1 MASANVTNTYVV
13 PESTKVSPYYDDF
26 NEDKNFHRILFRP
39 GYAVQARELTQ
50 MQTIL
55 QNQIERF
62 GRHIFENGS
71 PVIGG
76 DIFLPQEGTPTIN
89 LNPQFN
95 GSTIT
100 AADFKD
106 KNLVIADGSSVVKF
120 RVVQTVEATTTEP
133 PVLIGRYLTT
143 GRFSD
148 NVTLK
153 VDDDEVYLNTASANS
168 SAPPSRLAY
177 LRDSIF
183 FFNGNFVKVPAQS
196 VVIGKYTIGPSCK
209 TGLEFEDAIVTEDSD
224 SSLLDPAQEASNYQA
239 PGAARYQM
247 NLILSSRSL
256 GSPDDSKF
264 IELARIEDGIVKK
277 QIKFPVYSE
286 IEEVFAR
293 RTYDESGNY
302 TVRPFILN
310 FDLDKYDPYN
320 YVRGR
325 LSPGKAYIYGYEYE
339 TISDTDIRIPKART
353 KRDIVDFELNMNY
366 GNYVTVNNMK
376 GVFDTST
383 MELFDIHCVPYA
395 NVDFTSNTTYQQT
408 KIGTGRIR
416 DLQFFSTDLATDN
429 RSYEFYLFDTNY
441 RTITS
446 RVGSIVSAN
455 SLTLLDSPTIMTY
468 ITDCYAGGSLRVVS
482 GPGRG
487 YTYKIT
493 GYNGPS
499 QTIQVSPDFIESPTS
514 SSNVSIDFDFEEAES
529 FVINK
534 NYTPGSSA
542 NANCNITVA
551 NKAGRVASGAAYV
564 SEPSLNNLLFPLPES
579 YVANNITNMFYRF
592 RKKYTLIDFNSGVSD
607 PIVAGVNEQ
616 FLGATTSS
624 NTSSTVLNNFL
635 VICTDKKTSS
645 RANGD
650 IIAVTASVT
659 SGAPEQ
665 ATFSTGNTDP
675 NDSFSSIVFA
685 TMEFDTGIQPKL
697 KTFIQANSKSM
708 SAESPAYLTGWGTG
722 SSAYVYPN
730 AGQVVIQNP
739 SRKTGVPE
747 TLYLSDV
754 IGIKKIYDLNGAAIP
769 DVEDILTELDDVTLR
784 YDFDNG
790 QKDSHYDHA
799 SIRLKPDWPAC
810 KGPLLVCCY
819 YYQHNTVASGGGYFS
834 VDSYPDLANQ
844 IYSDGDL
851 LGDGYSII
859 PRHTRANG
867 DVVELRD
874 SIDFRPARQNASN
887 AAPNYALTGILPPL
901 PTTDFQLDYSYYLGR
916 RDLIVLNAKKEFE
929 LIEGIPS
936 KYPQDPT
943 VPNRVMVLYSLG
955 IPPYTE
961 YSSDI
966 TVKYVDNRRYTMRD
980 IGKIDKRV
988 ENLEYYVSLNNLE
1001 KKAVDMSITDVNGL
1015 ERTKYGVF
1023 ADSFTGHILGRS
1035 ELSDYKCAMN
1045 FTEGYLQCQANTTG
1059 LYLSVNTALS
1069 SNVTVHRDKITLN
1082 YTTVPFITQPYA
1094 TKDAPVAEFLY
1105 ASFQG
1110 NIVTL
1115 PEADIWKSTN
1125 VDPDIIVTDTNSIET
1140 TKFEVY
1146 QSIVNSQAR

>member
-26 NEDKNFHRILFRP
+26 SEDKNFHRILFRP

-76 DIFLPQEGTPTIN
+76 DVFLPPDSLSTIN
-89 LNPQFN
+89 LNPQYA
-95 GSTIT
+95 GTSIV
-100 AADFKD
+100 ASSFKD
-106 KNLVIADGSSVVKF
+106 KNLVVSNGSSITKF
-120 RVVQTVEATTTEP
+120 RVIQTAESTTTEP
-133 PVLIGRYLTT
+133 PILVGRYLSGT
-143 GRFSD
+143 RFND
-148 NVTLK
+148 NITLK
-153 VDDDEVYLNTASANS
+153 VEDDESYVNTAAANNF
-168 SAPPSRLAY
+168 APGSKLAY

-183 FFNGNFVKVPAQS
+183 FFNGAFVKVPSQS
-196 VVIGKYTIGPSCK
+196 TIISKYNPAASCK
-209 TGLEFEDAIVTEDSD
+209 VGLEFEDLVITEDSD
-224 SSLLDPAQEASNYQA
+224 STLLDPAQEASNYQA

-247 NLILSSRSL
+247 NLILTSRNLLSV
-256 GSPDDSKF
+256 DDSKF
-264 IELARIEDGIVKK
+264 IELARIDNGIIKK
-277 QIKFPVYSE
+277 LIKFPVYSE

-310 FDLDKYDPYN
+310 FDFDKYDPYN
-320 YVRGR
+320 YVRAR

-366 GNYVTVNNMK
+366 GNYIIVDNVK
-376 GVFDTST
+376 GMFDTST

-395 NVDFTSNTTYQQT
+395 NVNFTSNTTYQQT
-408 KIGTGRIR
+408 KIGTGRVR
-416 DLQFFSTDLATDN
+416 DLQFYGRDTVSGN

-441 RTITS
+441 RTLTS

-455 SLTLLDSPTIMTY
+455 SLTLLDSPTIMTFS
-468 ITDCYAGGSLRVVS
+468 DNCYNGASLRVVS

-487 YTYKIT
+487 YTYNIT

-499 QTIQVSPDFIESPTS
+499 QTITISPDFVETPTS

-534 NYTPGSSA
+534 NYTTGSSS
-542 NANCNITVA
+542 NANCNITVS
-551 NKAGRVASGAAYV
+551 NKSGRVSTGSAYV
-564 SEPSLNNLLFPLPES
+564 SEPSLNTLLFPLPES

-616 FLGATTSS
+616 FLGATTGS
-624 NTSSTVLNNFL
+624 NTSLTVMDNFL
-635 VICTDKKTSS
+635 VICTDKKTSA

-650 IIAVTASVT
+650 IVEVSVSVT
-659 SGAPEQ
+659 SGIPEQ
-665 ATFSTGNTDP
+665 ATFSTGNTNP

-685 TMEFDTGIQPKL
+685 KMEFDTGVSPKL
-697 KTFIQANSKSM
+697 KTFVQANSKSM
-708 SAESPAYLTGWGTG
+708 SAETATYLTGWGTG

-730 AGQVVIQNP
+730 AGQVIIQNP

-754 IGIKKIYDLNGAAIP
+754 IGIKKIYDLNGSAIP
-769 DVEDILTELDDVTLR
+769 DPDDIITELDDVTIR
-784 YDFDNG
+784 YEFDNG

-799 SIRLKPDWPAC
+799 SIKLKPDWPAC

-819 YYQHNTVASGGGYFS
+819 YYQHNTIATGGGYFS

-859 PRHTRANG
+859 PQHRRSNG
-867 DVVELRD
+867 DIIELRD
-874 SIDFRPARQNASN
+874 SIDFRPAKQNASN
-887 AAPNYALTGILPPL
+887 ASPNYSLTGVLPPI

-929 LIEGIPS
+929 LIQGIPT

-966 TVKYVDNRRYTMRD
+966 SVKYVDNRRYTMRD

-1001 KKAVDMSITDVNGL
+1001 KKAVDMTITDVSGL

-1023 ADSFTGHILGRS
+1023 ADSFTGHILGSS
-1035 ELSDYKCAMN
+1035 ELPDYKCAMN

-1059 LYLSVNTALS
+1059 LYLGVNTALS
-1069 SNVTVHRDKITLN
+1069 SNVTIHRDKITLN
-1082 YTTVPFITQPYA
+1082 YTTTEFIRQPYA
-1094 TKDAPVAEFLY
+1094 TKDAPCAEFLY
-1105 ASFQG
+1105 ASFRG
-1110 NIVTL
+1110 TIVTL

-1146 QSIVNSQAR
+1146 QSIVNSQSR

>member
-55 QNQIERF
+55 QNQVERF

-76 DIFLPQEGTPTIN
+76 DIFLPNEVLQSLN
-89 LNPQFN
+89 LNPQFAGTDIVASRFRDQVLVLSD
-95 GSTIT
+95 GSTNTKFKVIQT
-100 AADFKD
+100 AESTTNDPPL
-106 KNLVIADGSSVVKF
+106 LV
-120 RVVQTVEATTTEP
+120 
-133 PVLIGRYLTT
+133 GRYITP
-143 GRFSD
+143 GSFSD

-153 VDDDEVYLNTASANS
+153 IDTEEVYVNTATANS
-168 SAPPSRLAY
+168 GSGSVLAY

-183 FFNGNFVKVPAQS
+183 FFNGYFVKVPAQS
-196 VVIGKYTIGPSCK
+196 VIISKYGTPVNCK
-209 TGLEFEDAIVTEDSD
+209 VGLELDDLIVTEDSD
-224 SSLLDPAQEASNYQA
+224 STLLDPAQEASNYQA

-247 NLILSSRSL
+247 NLVLSRRSL
-256 GSPDDSKF
+256 TSPDDKNF
-264 IELARIEDGIVKK
+264 IELARIEDGVVKK

-302 TVRPFILN
+302 TVRPFILSFDFDKFDPFN
-310 FDLDKYDPYN
+310 F
-320 YVRGR
+320 VRAK
-325 LSPGKAYIYGYEYE
+325 LTPGKAYIYGYEYE
-339 TISDTDIRIPKART
+339 TIADSEIRIPKART

-366 GNYVTVNNMK
+366 GNYVIVDGLK

-383 MELFDIHCVPYA
+383 MELYDIHCVPYA
-395 NVDFTSNTTYQQT
+395 NINFTSNTTYQTT

-416 DLQFFSTDLATDN
+416 DLQFYSNDLSTNN
-429 RSYEFYLFDTNY
+429 RSYEFYLFDVNY

-446 RVGSIVSAN
+446 PVASVTSAN
-455 SLTLLDSPTIMTY
+455 TLTLLNSPTLLTFI
-468 ITDCYAGGSLRVVS
+468 DNCYQGASLRVVS

-487 YTYKIT
+487 YTYNIT
-493 GYNGPS
+493 SYNGPS
-499 QTIQVSPDFIESPTS
+499 QTITVAPDFIETPTS

-529 FVINK
+529 FVINRS
-534 NYTPGSSA
+534 YTVGATS

-551 NKAGRVASGAAYV
+551 NKVGRVPTGSAYV
-564 SEPSLNNLLFPLPES
+564 SEPSLNNLLFPLPET
-579 YVANNITNMFYRF
+579 YVANSISNMFYSF
-592 RKKYTLIDFNSGVSD
+592 RKKYTEIDFNSGVSD

-616 FLGATTSS
+616 FLGATSSS
-624 NTSSTVLNNFL
+624 NTSSTVMDNFL
-635 VICTDKKTSS
+635 VVCVDKKVSARS
-645 RANGD
+645 NGD
-650 IIAVTASVT
+650 IIPVTVSVT
-659 SGAPEQ
+659 SGIPEQ
-665 ATFSTGNTDP
+665 VTFSTSNTDP
-675 NDSFSSIVFA
+675 NDTFSSVVFA
-685 TMEFDTGIQPKL
+685 RMEFDTGVLPKL
-697 KTFIQANSKSM
+697 KTFIQANTKTM
-708 SAESPAYLTGWGTG
+708 SAETPAYLTGWSTG
-722 SSAYVYPN
+722 SSANVYLN
-730 AGQVVIQNP
+730 AGQVIISNP

-754 IGIKKIYDLNGAAIP
+754 IGVKKIYDLNGGPIP
-769 DVEDILTELDDVTLR
+769 DPGEILTELDDVTIR
-784 YDFDNG
+784 YEFDNG

-799 SIRLKPDWPAC
+799 SIKLKPDWPAC

-819 YYQHNTVASGGGYFS
+819 YYQHNTVATGGGYFS

-859 PRHTRANG
+859 PQHRRSNG
-867 DVVELRD
+867 DLIELRD
-874 SIDFRPARQNASN
+874 SIDFRPVRQNASN
-887 AAPNYALTGILPPL
+887 TSPNYTLSGILPPI

-916 RDLIVLNAKKEFE
+916 RDLIVLNSKREFE

-936 KYPQDPT
+936 KTPQDPI

-961 YSSDI
+961 YSSNI
-966 TVKYVDNRRYTMRD
+966 SVRYVDNRRYTMRD

-988 ENLEYYVSLNNLE
+988 ENLEYFVTLNNLE

-1023 ADSFTGHILGRS
+1023 ADSFTGHILGNS
-1035 ELSDYKCAMN
+1035 ELADYKCAMN
-1045 FTEGYLQCQANTTG
+1045 FQDGYLQCQSNTTG
-1059 LYLSVNTALS
+1059 LYLAVNTSLS

-1082 YTTVPFITQPYA
+1082 YTTKPFITQPYA

-1105 ASFQG
+1105 GGFHG

-1125 VDPDIIVTDTNSIET
+1125 VDPDIVVTDTNSIET
-1140 TKFEVY
+1140 TRFEVY
-1146 QSIVNSQAR
+1146 QSIVNSQSR